1 VAPSP
6 NYMSIQTELTW
17 DMRGIL
23 VDWLVQVH
31 QRFRLLPETL
41 YLTVHLIDRFL
52 SMKGISSSKLQ
63 LVGVVSLLI
72 AAKMEEQYAPTI
84 ENLAFMTDNTYTKKD
99 IVKAEQRLLVL
110 MDFDIRYAQ
119 PMTFLRRISNADTR
133 IRNLAKY
140 LMEATLMDWKFVGQ
154 LPSFLAAASMCVARK
169 VVMDGE
175 WTTEHVRLSGY
186 QEYDLIDCGRAILKL
201 VSDIESHKAIY
212 TKYSHE
218 RYGMVS
224 IEMRHFLLR
233 TCFVDE

>member
-1 VAPSP
+1 
-6 NYMSIQTELTW
+6 MSIQTELTW

-41 YLTVHLIDRFL
+41 FLTVHLIDRFL
-52 SMKGISSSKLQ
+52 SMKSISSSKLQ
-63 LVGVVSLLI
+63 LVGVVALLI
-72 AAKMEEQYAPTI
+72 AAKMEEQLTPTI
-84 ENLAFMTDNTYTKKD
+84 DNLAFMTDNAYSKKD

-110 MDFDIRYAQ
+110 MGFDIRYAQ
-119 PMTFLRRISNADTR
+119 PMTFLRRISNADTLDSR

-140 LMEATLMDWKFVGQ
+140 LMEATLMDYKFVSQ
-154 LPSFLAAASMCVARK
+154 LPSFVAAASMCVARK

-175 WTTEHVRLSGY
+175 WTHEHVRLSGY
-186 QEYDLIDCGRAILKL
+186 QEYQLIDCGRAILKL

-218 RYGMVS
+218 RYSMVS

-233 TCFVDE
+233 TGFVKE